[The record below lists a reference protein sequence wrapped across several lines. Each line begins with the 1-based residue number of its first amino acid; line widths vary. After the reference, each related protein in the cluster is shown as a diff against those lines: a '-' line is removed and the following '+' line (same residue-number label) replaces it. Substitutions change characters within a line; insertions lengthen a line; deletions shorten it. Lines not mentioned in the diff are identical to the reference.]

1 MKIKNKHAVGRRPVL
16 ASVNEK
22 RLHFIHSGWLWTWPW
37 HRRHLCVVLHH
48 MLLEKEAKPSRD
60 QLHSQIHPHGA
71 CISIGKKCSVAATS
85 FIVLCFEIKIVL
97 FLMNPLV
104 DVEVS
109 KLVDWMWDP
118 IMENWETSPEL
129 FSTERWC
136 LPMASLLSWP
146 LQPLEAWINKYKL
159 LTEQWKQAIE

>member
-48 MLLEKEAKPSRD
+48 MLLEKGAKPSRD

-85 FIVLCFEIKIVL
+85 FIVLCFEDQNCPFSYEPFGRRGGIKAGGLDVRSHNGKLGNKSWIVQHREVVPTYGKLIVL
-97 FLMNPLV
+97 
-104 DVEVS
+104 
-109 KLVDWMWDP
+109 
-118 IMENWETSPEL
+118 
-129 FSTERWC
+129 
-136 LPMASLLSWP
+136 ASSAFRSL
-146 LQPLEAWINKYKL
+146 NK
-159 LTEQWKQAIE
+159 